1 MNTVHIETI
10 LVVDDSKDVRE
21 FLCQSVLNKEGYQVI
36 CAENGTIGLELANEY
51 QPDLVILDINMPGK
65 SGMQVT
71 RELKQS
77 NHDIPIII
85 ITSYGSEE
93 AILESMRL
101 GVKDFLQ
108 KPFTVEELLNAVSHS
123 LAESRWQKER
133 VQMAYNLSN
142 ANQRLQEQ
150 LKAWE
155 SLNLIGQAI
164 TSTLE
169 EKDVQRRL
177 MWGINQLMQV
187 ESGSMY
193 LLDEEAQELV
203 LQVSLRE
210 QREKLGG
217 LRLSLGQGIAGW
229 VAQHNQSALVLDA
242 QKDERF
248 YAESDKGTG
257 LFTRSVLAVPLTL
270 KGKVL
275 GVIQVINPYG
285 MKSQFDHADQKLLE
299 SLAASVAVAV
309 ENARLHAE
317 MRQIVTMDTLRKT
330 MVTLSHYLY
339 NYLTTLDGN
348 LSLLQEQLQQQN
360 ADPSLLLMLKE
371 SQESTSQIHTVLQ
384 ALQHITQV
392 KGIVYADRTQMID
405 IEAAQ
410 RQKKTKKKPIPDE
423 SIGI

>member
-1 MNTVHIETI
+1 MHTETI
-10 LVVDDSKDVRE
+10 LVVDDSKEVRD
-21 FLCQSVLNKEGYQVI
+21 FLCHSVLNTEGYKVI
-36 CAENGTIGLELANEY
+36 SAQNGTLGLQMAIEHK
-51 QPDLVILDINMPGK
+51 PDLAILDINMPGK
-65 SGMQVT
+65 SGLQVMK
-71 RELKQS
+71 ELKQS
-77 NHDIPIII
+77 DYDIPIIM

-93 AILESMRL
+93 AILESLRL
-101 GVKDFLQ
+101 GAKDFLQ
-108 KPFTVEELLNAVSHS
+108 KPFTVEEVLNAVSQA

-133 VQMAYNLSN
+133 AQMAHDLSI

-155 SLNLIGQAI
+155 SLNVIGQAI

-187 ESGSMY
+187 EAGSMY
-193 LLDEEAQELV
+193 LVDEEAQELV

-210 QREKLGG
+210 QMERLGG
-217 LRLSLGQGIAGW
+217 LRLKMGQGIAGW

-248 YAESDKGTG
+248 YAESDKRTG

-275 GVIQVINPYG
+275 GVIQVLNPYG
-285 MKSQFDHADQKLLE
+285 TKSQFDQADQKLLE
-299 SLAASVAVAV
+299 ALAASVAVAV

-317 MRQIVTMDTLRKT
+317 MRQTVTLDTLKKT

-339 NYLTTLDGN
+339 NYLTALDGN
-348 LSLLQEQLQQQN
+348 LSLLQEQFQQQN
-360 ADPSLLLMLKE
+360 ADPILFQMLKE
-371 SQESTSQIHTVLQ
+371 SQESASHIQAVLQ
-384 ALQHITQV
+384 ALQRVTQV
-392 KGIVYADRTQMID
+392 KGITYANRTQMID
-405 IEAAQ
+405 IETALQPAPINN
-410 RQKKTKKKPIPDE
+410 KLKPNE
-423 SIGI
+423 SMGV